1 MTTSIETLS
10 TLSTLST
17 SSLLNELIARG
28 VLTQSQSDSAVK
40 KSDRSAAKAVKAA
53 QLNVLKTEI
62 LEAITGG
69 SDRVFSVKK
78 TGNSTGVM
86 DLVQGERSQ
95 VLKALT
101 ALTADGTF
109 RKVGLVGGVEKA
121 TTEVNAFQIR
131 YIFDAAVPA
140 VAEEEPAEEVV
151 EEGK

>member
-10 TLSTLST
+10 TSAI
-17 SSLLNELIARG
+17 LNELIARG
-28 VLTQSQSDSAVK
+28 VLTQSQSDSATRK
-40 KSDRSAAKAVKAA
+40 HGRAMDRQIKAA

-69 SDRVFSVKK
+69 SNRVFSVKT

-95 VLKALT
+95 ILKALT
-101 ALTADGTF
+101 ALTAEGVF

-131 YIFDAAVPA
+131 YIFDSAVKTET
-140 VAEEEPAEEVV
+140 EEAT